1 MPTQSSGPH
10 PAPRISA
17 GASTEAAPCTYA
29 DHDAITDDALRF
41 MRETDPIGIMPDD
54 RPGHR
59 AMILANCKRCHST
72 LSRPLPEPSPG
83 EVMAALVAKICAGC
97 GGPAE
102 ADSVCAACAPRAE
115 GGRCCRHAQRIDCFC
130 REAWGCPVHGTS
142 HAGTHD

>member
-83 EVMAALVAKICAGC
+83 ERLDAAKVCVYC
-97 GGPAE
+97 GLRAE
-102 ADSVCAACAPRAE
+102 ADAVCDSCAEAEVRAAAARA
-115 GGRCCRHAQRIDCFC
+115 R
-130 REAWGCPVHGTS
+130 
-142 HAGTHD
+142 AGL